1 MGDRDGGLPE
11 ELREL
16 GRRLRVPD
24 VDGETMAERVLAQ
37 LLAEQVPPPAPPPRR
52 FAWLR
57 DRWKRLLA
65 ALSGLLVVL
74 VLTPPVRAGV
84 VEWLGFGGVDVRYEP
99 GARPA
104 PGAAV
109 PGCPDRGAGTGL
121 AEAGRRAGFAPV
133 LPGALGAPDGVAVT
147 GVRPRAVVGLC
158 WRAGEG
164 KEKGSAVRL
173 DVFPGRLD
181 LGFAKSVRS
190 PPEWVALPDG
200 TEAYWF
206 ARPHLLTFPMTDA
219 AGGSWTASTRTAGPT
234 LLWTRSGGALTFRL
248 EGVTDREEAI
258 RIAGSVR

>member
-1 MGDRDGGLPE
+1 MGDREGGLPK

-16 GRRLRVPD
+16 GRRLPVPD
-24 VDGETMAERVLAQ
+24 VDGGTMAERVLAQ
-37 LLAEQVPPPAPPPRR
+37 LLAERVPPPAPPPRR
-52 FAWLR
+52 LAWLR

-65 ALSGLLVVL
+65 AFSGLLVVL

-104 PGAAV
+104 PGAPV
-109 PGCPDRGAGTGL
+109 PGCPAGGPGL
-121 AEAGRRAGFAPV
+121 SVAEAGRRAGFTPV
-133 LPGALGAPDGVAVT
+133 LPRALGAPDAVT
-147 GVRPRAVVGLC
+147 VTGAGPRAVVGLC

-164 KEKGSAVRL
+164 SVVRL
-173 DVFPGRLD
+173 DVFPGSLD

-190 PPEWVALPDG
+190 PPQGVALPDG

-206 ARPHLLTFPMTDA
+206 ARPHLLTFPLTDP

-234 LLWTRSGGALTFRL
+234 LLWTGNGGALTLRL
-248 EGVTDREEAI
+248 EGVADRAEAI
-258 RIAGSVR
+258 RIAGSVP